1 LNGGIYLMSSTLAT
15 STEGAASLEKDLHFT
30 LVTNDEDFFSS
41 EKVWNELLKNSSADT
56 IFLTWE
62 WVSAWWKNHKTATR
76 ELFILFIKDG
86 GKLIGIAPFYRTAV
100 KFLSVLTVKR
110 LDYIGFGSLESEYLD
125 FIIEKGKE
133 KMGIAAIFNYLKQN
147 ENQWDVLYLNE
158 MPETSVSLQYL
169 PLAAEQNG
177 YDFTQ
182 KKHICSS
189 VILPDSWDAFM
200 SVMHYN
206 YRKKLRNFTK
216 RLENSHTVEFTQYPS
231 ADNLSI
237 ELESLFRLHQ
247 KHWQAENEPGSF
259 MYQQRRSFYYD
270 MAKLFLAKGWLR
282 LYSLKVDGQFVAHQY
297 CFEYANKIF
306 SLQDGYDPDW
316 SEKRVA
322 RVLRGYAFKD
332 IIQRGLKEYDFL
344 GNISDHKKNWVTT
357 AKYSVNTTISRTNN
371 KTRLFLKI
379 PIYVKKFRLAVKGL
393 LPVQVLK
400 WRTAFKEKMHT
411 MRLRKKIKQR
421 EAGGPGD

>member
-1 LNGGIYLMSSTLAT
+1 MEEFIYLFSSVLAT
-15 STEGAASLEKDLHFT
+15 LMEGAVPLEKELSVT
-30 LVTNDEDFFSS
+30 LVTSDEDFFSS
-41 EKVWNELLKNSSADT
+41 EKSWNQLLQNSSADT

-62 WVSAWWKNHKTATR
+62 WVSAWWKNHKTDDR
-76 ELFILFIKDG
+76 ELYILFIKDG
-86 GKLIGIAPFYRTAV
+86 EKLTGIAPFYRTRV
-100 KFLSVLTVKR
+100 KFLSVFTVKR
-110 LDYIGFGSLESEYLD
+110 LDYIGYGSFESEYLD

-133 KMGIAAIFNYLKQN
+133 KKVITAIFSYLKQN
-147 ENQWDVLYLNE
+147 EKQWDVMYLNE
-158 MPETSVSLQYL
+158 MPETSTSLPYL
-169 PLAAEQNG
+169 PLAAEQSG
-177 YDFTQ
+177 YNFAQ

-189 VILPDSWDAFM
+189 VILPDSWDTFM
-200 SVMHYN
+200 ATMHYN

-216 RLENSHTVEFTQYPS
+216 RLENSHKVEFTQCPS
-231 ADNLSI
+231 AENLST

-270 MAKLFLAKGWLR
+270 MAKLFLNKGWLR

-316 SEKRVA
+316 GEKRVA

-344 GNISDHKKNWVTT
+344 GNISDHKKNWTTT
-357 AKYSVNTTISRTNN
+357 AKYSVNTVISGTNI
-371 KTRLFLKI
+371 KAKLFLKI
-379 PIYVKKFRLAVKGL
+379 PVYVKKFRLAVKGL
-393 LPVQVLK
+393 LPAKVLN
-400 WRTAFKEKMHT
+400 WRTTFKEKIRIMK
-411 MRLRKKIKQR
+411 LNKKIKQR
-421 EAGGPGD
+421 EAGGR